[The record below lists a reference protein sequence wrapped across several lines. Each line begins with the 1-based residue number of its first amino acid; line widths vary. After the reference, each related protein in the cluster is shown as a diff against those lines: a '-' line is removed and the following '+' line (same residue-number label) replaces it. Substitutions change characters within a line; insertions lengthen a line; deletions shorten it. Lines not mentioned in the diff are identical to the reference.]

1 MKDHHKKFVP
11 AGASLGNLGAG
22 VLACGLAIEGMPEIA
37 ALLVIAAVLLDSAD
51 GALARKFGASSDF
64 GVQLD
69 SLADVISFGVAPAV
83 LVGTLVMP
91 RFQLVGWGLVVFFP
105 LCGAWRLAR
114 YNVDSASG
122 GSLDAEFCGLP
133 TTGAGGAVA
142 TAVMVHLQLVT
153 YDITVGLNL
162 LPVLV
167 LLLAFLM
174 VSHFPYRHM
183 GALMGEMPRGLAIA
197 WVSLLVLAAV
207 LWHYEVVLAVVFW
220 GYVLSGPA
228 ITAREKLVAFH
239 RARP

>member
-22 VLACGLAIEGMPEIA
+22 VLSCGLAIEGMPGIA
-37 ALLVIAAVLLDSAD
+37 ALLVIAAVVLDSAD
-51 GALARKFGASSDF
+51 GALARKFNVSSDF

-91 RFQLVGWGLVVFFP
+91 RFQLIGWGLVVFFP

-114 YNVDSASG
+114 YNVDS
-122 GSLDAEFCGLP
+122 GSSNIEAEFCGLP
-133 TTGAGGAVA
+133 TTGAGGAAA
-142 TAVMVHLQLVT
+142 TAVLIHLQLPASVST
-153 YDITVGLNL
+153 LGLNL
-162 LPVLV
+162 LPAVVLV
-167 LLLAFLM
+167 LAFLM

-183 GALMGEMPRGLAIA
+183 GALMKELPRGLAVA
-197 WVSLLVLAAV
+197 WVALLALAAV
-207 LWHYEVVLAVVFW
+207 LWHYEFVLGVVFW

-228 ITAREKLVAFH
+228 ITAREKIVAFH

>member
-1 MKDHHKKFVP
+1 MKERHKKFLP

-37 ALLVIAAVLLDSAD
+37 ALLVIASVLLDSAD

-91 RFQLVGWGLVVFFP
+91 RFQLMGWGLVVLFP
-105 LCGAWRLAR
+105 VCGAWRLAR
-114 YNVDSASG
+114 YNVGSASQ
-122 GSLDAEFCGLP
+122 DAEFCGLP
-133 TTGAGGAVA
+133 TTGAGGAIA
-142 TAVMVHLQLVT
+142 TAVLVHLQLAAA
-153 YDITVGLNL
+153 DITIGLTV
-162 LPVLV
+162 LPAMVLV
-167 LLLAFLM
+167 LAFLM

-183 GALMGEMPRGLAIA
+183 GALMGEQPWGLAAA
-197 WVSLLVLAAV
+197 WIGVLALVAV
-207 LWHYEVVLAVVFW
+207 LWHYEFVLAVVFW

-228 ITAREKLVAFH
+228 AMAREKLVAFH